1 LRLFFAL
8 WPEVDVVTQLAS
20 VAVRLPIND
29 SGRLVNKKNYH
40 LTVAFVGEVDS
51 ARLEALNQIGQSLL
65 ADCGTVVLD
74 SMEFWPQSQALVAA
88 ARTVPPG
95 LLRLWRQLQDALA
108 LPETRYRAHVTLA
121 RKVTQAPVPQA
132 MSPILWHPTSIAL
145 IRSDT
150 GGMESAYTVV
160 STWPLLDETLKPSG
174 NCAN

>member
-8 WPEVDVVTQLAS
+8 WPDVDVATQLAG
-20 VAVRLPIND
+20 VAAHIPMDD
-29 SGRLVNKKNYH
+29 SGRLVSKKNYH
-40 LTVAFVGEVDS
+40 LTMAFVGEADN
-51 ARLEALNQIGQSLL
+51 ARLEALKQIGQSLR
-65 ADCGTVVLD
+65 ADCGMVVLD

-88 ARTVPPG
+88 ARTVPSG
-95 LLRLWRQLQDALA
+95 LLRFWRQLQDALA
-108 LPETRYRAHVTLA
+108 LPGTRFRAHVTLA

-160 STWPLLDETLKPSG
+160 STWPLLDEPLKP
-174 NCAN
+174 